1 MKNKTWSLIVGLT
14 LITPL
19 MPIPVFGQTSLPTK
33 ETQVA
38 QSESL
43 EQAQQI
49 FRQAGELLKQGEYAE
64 AQGLYEQVFSLME
77 EALGAEHPDLAQIYF
92 QLGIVDHRQQKFS
105 AASQDYETAVEL
117 NPQFWRATVNLG
129 LIAYEQ
135 GKIEKAMQYWET
147 AVEIDQE
154 VVEPRLALAIA
165 YYQQGNQKRGFS
177 LGESALGDDVQYA
190 DLEFLEENLWGK
202 RLLKDAATFLAQERI
217 QGWVSEVKQANEL
230 NQQGIALY
238 KQGKYSEAEPL
249 YEQALAMRKRLYDG
263 DHPDVA
269 TSLNNLAGLYEA
281 QGQYSE
287 AEPLLEQALA
297 MKKRLYGGDHPAVAI
312 SINNLAVLYESQGRY
327 SEAQPLYEQSLAMWK
342 RLYES
347 DHPDI
352 AISINN
358 LAYFY
363 YSQGRYSEAEPLY
376 EQALAMWKRLYESDH
391 PDVALSLN
399 NLATLYSVQGRYS
412 EAKPLYE
419 QALVMRKRVYD
430 GDHPDVATS
439 LNNLA
444 ALYESQGRYSEA
456 EPLSEQA
463 LAMTKR
469 LYDADH
475 PDVALSLNNLANIY
489 ESQGRYSEAEPLH
502 EQALAMWKRVYDGDH
517 PDVALS
523 LNNLANIYESQGRYS
538 EAKPLYEQALAMW
551 KRVYDGDHLDVA
563 TSLNNLAL
571 LYDNQGRYSEAL
583 ASLTEATE
591 IEEAILAENLL
602 IGSERQKQQFLDKF
616 WGTTNY
622 TISFHLQTL
631 PQQEDA
637 ARLALTTILR
647 RKGRVLDAM
656 GRALQTLRDQLDPTS
671 QQLFTQLASTQTQ
684 LANLSARPGNLQP
697 TQDQREQL
705 AEKIDS
711 LQSQLSQR
719 SAAFAQETTPVTIS
733 AVQDAIPQNAALIEF
748 MQYSP
753 YNPKTKEHDTAR
765 YAVYVLQPD
774 GTLQWQ
780 DLGGAAAID
789 EQVQQFRTLLNQ
801 SGGRGLG
808 AYSVETSD
816 EAIRTVARELDV
828 LIMAPVRELI
838 GEATHLL
845 LSPDSELNLV
855 PFAALVDEQ
864 DQYLVERYQITYLT
878 SGRDLLRVQY
888 RDQPPQE
895 SLMLAYPDYNNP
907 GILAQT
913 PETESNPTPPTVA
926 TVPENERGRRSSE
939 LTALEFSALP
949 GTLAEAQALEP
960 MIDDLALFTEE
971 QASENTLKQWKRPR
985 ILHLATHGFFL
996 SSQTSNN
1003 PEETLSNQENPL
1015 LRSGLALAGFNERQ
1029 SREEDGVLTALEV
1042 TGLNLRGTRLVVLSA
1057 CETGVGETRAGE
1069 GVYGLRRAFTL
1080 AGAESQLM
1088 SLWNVSDEGTQ
1099 ELMVAYYQ
1107 RLLNGE
1113 GRSEAL
1119 RQVQLEMLQ
1128 GEERSHPFFWAAF
1141 IPSGAWTPLD

>member
-1 MKNKTWSLIVGLT
+1 MSSRWIGWGLAVV
-14 LITPL
+14 LPFV
-19 MPIPVFGQTSLPTK
+19 PVSPVCAQTS
-33 ETQVA
+33 TQ
-38 QSESL
+38 EL
-43 EQAQQI
+43 TTEQEA
-49 FRQAGELLKQGEYAE
+49 LL
-64 AQGLYEQVFSLME
+64 E
-77 EALGAEHPDLAQIYF
+77 EAT
-92 QLGIVDHRQQKFS
+92 QLTNQL
-105 AASQDYETAVEL
+105 VEL
-117 NPQFWRATVNLG
+117 
-129 LIAYEQ
+129 
-135 GKIEKAMQYWET
+135 
-147 AVEIDQE
+147 
-154 VVEPRLALAIA
+154 
-165 YYQQGNQKRGFS
+165 YQQGKHA
-177 LGESALGDDVQYA
+177 EAIP
-190 DLEFLEENLWGK
+190 
-202 RLLKDAATFLAQERI
+202 LAKET
-217 QGWVSEVKQANEL
+217 
-230 NQQGIALY
+230 
-238 KQGKYSEAEPL
+238 
-249 YEQALAMRKRLYDG
+249 LAMWKR
-263 DHPDVA
+263 V
-269 TSLNNLAGLYEA
+269 
-281 QGQYSE
+281 
-287 AEPLLEQALA
+287 
-297 MKKRLYGGDHPAVAI
+297 YGGDHPYVAI
-312 SINNLAVLYESQGRY
+312 I
-327 SEAQPLYEQSLAMWK
+327 
-342 RLYES
+342 
-347 DHPDI
+347 
-352 AISINN
+352 
-358 LAYFY
+358 
-363 YSQGRYSEAEPLY
+363 
-376 EQALAMWKRLYESDH
+376 
-391 PDVALSLN
+391 LN
-399 NLATLYSVQGRYS
+399 HLATLYYSQGRYS

-419 QALVMRKRVYD
+419 QALVMRKRLYD
-430 GDHPDVATS
+430 GDHSDVATS
-439 LNNLA
+439 LNNLGILYSA
-444 ALYESQGRYSEA
+444 QGRYSEAQPLYEQALAMLKRLYDGDHPGVARSLYELGELYRNQGRYSEAISLAEQALAMKKRLHDGDHPDVANSLNSLANIYESQGRYSEA

-463 LAMTKR
+463 LVMRKR
-469 LYDADH
+469 LYDGDH
-475 PDVALSLNNLANIY
+475 PDVANSLNNLAALY
-489 ESQGRYSEAEPLH
+489 YSQGRYSEAQPLY
-502 EQALAMWKRVYDGDH
+502 EQALAMLKRVYDGDH

-523 LNNLANIYESQGRYS
+523 LNNLAELYRTQGRYS
-538 EAKPLYEQALAMW
+538 DAEPLYEQALAMT
-551 KRVYDGDHLDVA
+551 KRFYDGDHPHIA
-563 TSLNNLAL
+563 TSLNNLAEL
-571 LYDNQGRYSEAL
+571 HRSQGRYSEAEPLYEQALAMTKRLYDGDHPYIATSLNNLANLYYSQGRYSDAESFVEQALAMWKRTLGEDHSRVALALRNLGVFYHLQGRYSQAL
-583 ASLTEATE
+583 ASFTEARE

-616 WGTTNY
+616 RTSTNY
-622 TISFHLQTL
+622 TITFHLQAVPNNST
-631 PQQEDA
+631 A

-748 MQYSP
+748 IQYSP
-753 YNPKTKEHDTAR
+753 YNPKTEEYDAPR

-780 DLGGAAAID
+780 DLGQAAAID

-907 GILAQT
+907 GLLAQT